1 MRAQNPRGT
10 AAPNP
15 RGTAARRVTRVL
27 LANLPVKVICLAAAV
42 ILLLFHRVTTLTERF
57 FSVPLEVST
66 PAGLAVA
73 SAFPKTAR
81 ITLRGAGD
89 AIFPILEEDVEAVV
103 SLDTH
108 HSPGVYRAEVKV
120 NRKGTAQGVEPLE
133 IRVDPQS
140 ITFTLEPLTEKR
152 VILSADLKGTPAY
165 GYELVQSGIAPQ
177 NIVIRGAKSR
187 VQSVDGLTTEEI
199 DLTGRTSSFASRV
212 KILLPNTLLKVA
224 GDAAADFHATIQEAT
239 AQHTFDGVA
248 VAPFDLSQHLSL
260 KTAPPA
266 GSLKVQGTQLSVD
279 AIHPE
284 QLQLQLDL
292 GGVRRAGT
300 YSLRTRPEAVS
311 GVLVLDWSP
320 REVTVDIVAS
330 GK

>member
-1 MRAQNPRGT
+1 
-10 AAPNP
+10 
-15 RGTAARRVTRVL
+15 
-27 LANLPVKVICLAAAV
+27 VKVICLAAAV

-73 SAFPKTAR
+73 SAFPKTVR

-89 AIFPILEEDVEAVV
+89 AIFPILEEDVEAAV
-103 SLDTH
+103 SLDSH
-108 HSPGVYRAEVKV
+108 HSPGVYRADVKV

-133 IRVDPQS
+133 IRVDPQAVN
-140 ITFTLEPLTEKR
+140 FTLEPLTEKS
-152 VILSADLKGTPAY
+152 VALSPDLKGTPAY
-165 GYELVQSGIAPQ
+165 GYELVQSGITPQ

-187 VQSVDGLTTEEI
+187 VQSVESLTTEEI
-199 DLTGRTSSFASRV
+199 DLTERTSSFASRV
-212 KILLPNTLLKVA
+212 KILLPNPLVKVA
-224 GDAAADFHATIQEAT
+224 GDAVADFHATIQEST
-239 AQHTFDGVA
+239 VQHMFDGVA
-248 VAPFDLSQHLSL
+248 VAPFDLSPHFAL

-284 QLQLQLDL
+284 TLQLQLDL
-292 GGVRRAGT
+292 GGIRRAGT
-300 YSLRTRPEAVS
+300 YSLQTRPGAVS
-311 GVLVLDWSP
+311 GVMVLDWSP
-320 REVTVDIVAS
+320 REVMVDIMAS